1 LRAEFKKVFEKD
13 LASWDR
19 VRTFTS

>member
-1 LRAEFKKVFEKD
+1 LRAEFKKVFAKD

-19 VRTFTS
+19 VRTFPE

>member
-1 LRAEFKKVFEKD
+1 LRAEFKKAFAKD

-19 VRTFTS
+19 VRTFPG

>member
-1 LRAEFKKVFEKD
+1 LRAEFKKTFAKD

-19 VRTFTS
+19 VRTFPG